1 MKKEINVKEIARK
14 NESVAELA
22 KRVKHNAKSQELD
35 NIKQKWEGKAMHGQ
49 YPSTIK
55 EADVDFKQ
63 TNNWL
68 KGTGFKAETEGL
80 IIAAQDQSLATKLY
94 HHKVIKAG
102 TSPLCRLCNRYDESI
117 DHILSGCPELAKTE

>member
-14 NESVAELA
+14 NNESVAELA
-22 KRVKHNAKSQELD
+22 KRVQHNAKSQELD
-35 NIKQKWEGKAMHGQ
+35 YIKQKWESKAMHGQ
-49 YPSTIK
+49 YPSRIK

-68 KGTGFKAETEGL
+68 KGTGFKAETEGV

-102 TSPLCRLCNRYDESI
+102 TSPPI
-117 DHILSGCPELAKTE
+117 M